1 MRELYQFLRIPLTF
15 LPCPGLVISQW
26 RADTVTDYFFVSDF
40 FNHSTLYSNI
50 VKRFT
55 VNQVVLV
62 QKFSTIIL
70 GGLVV
75 FFLVQCV
82 SAFTVS
88 SINIT
93 PMGDLNPN
101 DPVTVSYSVYA
112 ASGVAFPSFDD
123 LQFITEL
130 DDPRWSY
137 AIGVNG
143 IENERPVT
151 GGRTLTISG
160 FELAYRNQDGVIVK
174 ASLQGRVPL
183 SSLLGTNKTLIK
195 IQELDSRGNVIPYSV
210 VKVEHL
216 IGQPTPT
223 PTPSFGRI
231 SVASNP
237 AGATIYLDNAI
248 KGLTP
253 LTVDSVPNGNHIVVL
268 RLDGYQDSL
277 KNVMVTADTQ
287 SLNAVLIPTTTPAT
301 TRTTATGTQS
311 PAQTSSPQVTGSGSL
326 LVTTT
331 PPGAQV
337 YVDGSMKGISPT
349 TIPGLSP
356 GPHAIIL
363 KMEGYQDLT
372 TSITVTT
379 GQTSEYS
386 TGLFRNAKTPG
397 FEALGA
403 VLSLGVLFVMGR
415 IRH

>member
-1 MRELYQFLRIPLTF
+1 L
-15 LPCPGLVISQW
+15 
-26 RADTVTDYFFVSDF
+26 
-40 FNHSTLYSNI
+40 
-50 VKRFT
+50 KK
-55 VNQVVLV
+55 VVLV
-62 QKFSTIIL
+62 QRFSKLIL
-70 GGLVV
+70 EVLVV
-75 FFLVQCV
+75 FFLVQGV

-93 PMGDLNPN
+93 PAGDVNPD
-101 DPVTVSYSVYA
+101 DPVTVSYIVYA
-112 ASGVAFPSFDD
+112 ASGVAFPSYDD

-137 AIGVNG
+137 SISING
-143 IENERPVT
+143 IENVRPIT

-160 FELAYRNQDGVIVK
+160 FELAYRNQDEVIVK
-174 ASLQGRVPL
+174 ASLQGSVPL
-183 SSLLGTNKTLIK
+183 SSPLGTNKTLIK

-210 VKVEHL
+210 IKVEHL

-223 PTPSFGRI
+223 PTPSFGGI
-231 SVASNP
+231 SIASNP
-237 AGATIYLDNAI
+237 SGATIYLDNAI

-253 LTVDSVPNGNHIVVL
+253 LTVDSVPNGNHVVVL

-287 SLNAVLIPTTTPAT
+287 TLNTVLIPTTTPAT
-301 TRTTATGTQS
+301 TRTTAIGTQS
-311 PAQTSSPQVTGSGSL
+311 PAQTTSPQITGSGSL
-326 LVTTT
+326 SVTTT

-337 YVDGSMKGISPT
+337 YVDGGMKGISPT

-356 GPHAIIL
+356 GAHAIVL

-372 TSITVTT
+372 TSISVTT

-415 IRH
+415 FRH